1 MSKSLIILRG
11 LPGSGKNTFAELFG
25 APICCADDYLY
36 INGEYVWTTM
46 RVARAHMLCQEKC
59 EQLLK
64 SGEPTVVVAN
74 TNVRERDVAGY
85 TKMGKHYGYKVF
97 SIIVENRHGGQ
108 NEHGVPNEKLKDME
122 KNFSVK
128 LS

>member
-1 MSKSLIILRG
+1 MTKSLIIVRG
-11 LPGSGKNTFAELFG
+11 LPGSGKNTFANLFG

-36 INGEYVWTTM
+36 INGEYVWTPQ
-46 RVARAHMLCQEKC
+46 RVSRAHMICQSKC
-59 EQLLK
+59 EDLLK
-64 SGEPTVVVAN
+64 KGESIVIVAN
-74 TNVRERDVAGY
+74 TNIKERDVNGY
-85 TKMGKHYGYKVF
+85 TKLGKQYGYTVF

-108 NEHGVPNEKLKDME
+108 NEHGVPDEMIANMA